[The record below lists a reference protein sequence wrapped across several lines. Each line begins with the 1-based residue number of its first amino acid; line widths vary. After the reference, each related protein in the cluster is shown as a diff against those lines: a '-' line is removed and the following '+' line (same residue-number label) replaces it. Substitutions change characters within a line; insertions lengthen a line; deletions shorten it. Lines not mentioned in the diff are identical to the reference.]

1 MPASGPPGRPAARA
15 GGLRLGVLLLACWL
29 GWGVRDAAA
38 CNGTPSANCP
48 YGFRVTY
55 VTPRYGSY
63 RGGTLVTLIGQGL
76 LRDAKEDKDNPMMP
90 KYIVRLIEPGS
101 VECTVLPQLSSS
113 K

>member
-63 RGGTLVTLIGQGL
+63 RGGTLVTLLGQGL
-76 LRDAKEDKDNPMMP
+76 LEVKELGTLGSNQPRRRDAGRTGDD
-90 KYIVRLIEPGS
+90 
-101 VECTVLPQLSSS
+101 LSYVSGGHLG